1 MAKLTLNDVASVI
14 GADNYMVVKAH
25 QRAMKQHRLEIS
37 QIKEVLDVARE
48 SIEAKLPNHIGK
60 KEVREINEDIR
71 TIQSAREKLV
81 ELKNKIRKSELTC
94 KAIFLDA
101 KEQLEKRKSRSG
113 QTEIRKEIPTHSRE
127 EWQTFLRRMSAEIK
141 AKKAAEQKQTNKEA
155 EQIWNKAFENLSGKT
170 QTNEPKIAQEPSDK
184 DVERAALGLLNLLN
198 LIQAF
203 DRPVRPRSSRDE
215 LADLLRGIRGF

>member
-1 MAKLTLNDVASVI
+1 MANLTLKDVASVI
-14 GADNYMVVKAH
+14 GADNVMTVKAH

-81 ELKNKIRKSELTC
+81 ELKDKIRRSELVC
-94 KAIFLDA
+94 KTIFLNA
-101 KEQLEKRKSRSG
+101 KEQLAKRQSRSN
-113 QTEIRKEIPTHSRE
+113 QTEVRKEIPTNSSE
-127 EWQTFLRRMSAEIK
+127 DWQAFLRSKIAELK
-141 AKKAAEQKQTNKEA
+141 AKKAAEQKQYTEKTA
-155 EQIWNKAFENLSGKT
+155 TKT

-184 DVERAALGLLNLLN
+184 DVERVALDVLNLLN
-198 LIQAF
+198 LVNAF
-203 DRPVRPRSSRDE
+203 SDRPRSSSDE
-215 LADLLRGIRGF
+215 LEDLFRGLRWF

>member
-1 MAKLTLNDVASVI
+1 MTKLTLKDVVSVI
-14 GADNYMVVKAH
+14 GADNVMTVKAH

-81 ELKNKIRKSELTC
+81 ELKDKIRRSELVC
-94 KAIFLDA
+94 KTIFLNA
-101 KEQLEKRKSRSG
+101 KEQLAKRQSRSN
-113 QTEIRKEIPTHSRE
+113 QTEVRKEIPTHSRE
-127 EWQTFLRRMSAEIK
+127 DWQAFLRSKIAELK
-141 AKKAAEQKQTNKEA
+141 AKKAAEQKQYTEKTA
-155 EQIWNKAFENLSGKT
+155 TKT

-184 DVERAALGLLNLLN
+184 DVERAANGLLSLLN

-203 DRPVRPRSSRDE
+203 DQPIRPRSSRDE
-215 LADLLRGIRGF
+215 LEDLLREIRGF

>member
-1 MAKLTLNDVASVI
+1 MANLTLKDIASVI
-14 GADNYMVVKAH
+14 GADNVMTVKAH

-81 ELKNKIRKSELTC
+81 ELKNKIRRSELVC
-94 KAIFLDA
+94 KTIFLNA

-113 QTEIRKEIPTHSRE
+113 QTEVRKEIPTHSRE
-127 EWQTFLRRMSAEIK
+127 EWQTFLRRKAAEIK
-141 AKKAAEQKQTNKEA
+141 AKKEAEQKQYTEKTA
-155 EQIWNKAFENLSGKT
+155 TKT
-170 QTNEPKIAQEPSDK
+170 QTNEPKIEQEPSDK

-203 DRPVRPRSSRDE
+203 DQPIRPRSSRDE
-215 LADLLRGIRGF
+215 LEDLLRGIRGF

>member
-1 MAKLTLNDVASVI
+1 MAKLTLKDVVSVI
-14 GADNYMVVKAH
+14 GADNVMTVKAH

-81 ELKNKIRKSELTC
+81 ELKDKIRRSELVC
-94 KAIFLDA
+94 KTIFLNA
-101 KEQLEKRKSRSG
+101 KEQLEKRKSSSN
-113 QTEIRKEIPTHSRE
+113 QTEVRKEIPTHSRE
-127 EWQTFLRRMSAEIK
+127 DWQAFLRSKIAELK
-141 AKKAAEQKQTNKEA
+141 AKKAAEQKQYTEKPA
-155 EQIWNKAFENLSGKT
+155 TKT

-184 DVERAALGLLNLLN
+184 DVERVALDVLNLLN
-198 LIQAF
+198 LVNAF
-203 DRPVRPRSSRDE
+203 SDRPRSSRDE
-215 LADLLRGIRGF
+215 LEDLFRGLRWF

>member
-1 MAKLTLNDVASVI
+1 MTKLTLKDVVSVI
-14 GADNYMVVKAH
+14 GADNVMTVKAH

-81 ELKNKIRKSELTC
+81 ELKDKIRRSELVC
-94 KAIFLDA
+94 KTIFLNA
-101 KEQLEKRKSRSG
+101 KEQLEKRKSSSN
-113 QTEIRKEIPTHSRE
+113 QTEVRKEIPTHSRE
-127 EWQTFLRRMSAEIK
+127 DWQAFLRSKIAELK
-141 AKKAAEQKQTNKEA
+141 AKKAAEQKQYTEKPA
-155 EQIWNKAFENLSGKT
+155 TKT

-184 DVERAALGLLNLLN
+184 DVERVALDVLNLLN
-198 LIQAF
+198 LVNAF
-203 DRPVRPRSSRDE
+203 SDRPRSSRDE
-215 LADLLRGIRGF
+215 LEDLFRGLRWF

>member
-1 MAKLTLNDVASVI
+1 MANLTLKDIASVI
-14 GADNYMVVKAH
+14 GADNVMTVKAH

-81 ELKNKIRKSELTC
+81 ELKNKIRRSELVC
-94 KAIFLDA
+94 KTIFLNA
-101 KEQLEKRKSRSG
+101 KEQLEKRKSRSN
-113 QTEIRKEIPTHSRE
+113 QTEVRKEIPTHSRE
-127 EWQTFLRRMSAEIK
+127 EWQTFLRRKAAEIK
-141 AKKAAEQKQTNKEA
+141 AKKEAEQKKQYTEKTA
-155 EQIWNKAFENLSGKT
+155 TKT
-170 QTNEPKIAQEPSDK
+170 QTNEPIMQEPSDK

-203 DRPVRPRSSRDE
+203 DQPIRPRSSRDE
-215 LADLLRGIRGF
+215 LEDLLRGIRGF

>member
-1 MAKLTLNDVASVI
+1 MAKLTLKDVVSVI
-14 GADNYMVVKAH
+14 GADNVMIVKAH

-81 ELKNKIRKSELTC
+81 ELKDKIRKSELVC
-94 KAIFLDA
+94 KTIFLNA
-101 KEQLEKRKSRSG
+101 MEQLEKRKSSSN
-113 QTEIRKEIPTHSRE
+113 QTEVRKEIPTNSRE
-127 EWQTFLRRMSAEIK
+127 DWQAFLRSKLAELK
-141 AKKAAEQKQTNKEA
+141 AKKAAEQKQYTEKTA
-155 EQIWNKAFENLSGKT
+155 TKT

-184 DVERAALGLLNLLN
+184 DVERVALDVLNLLN
-198 LIQAF
+198 LVNAF
-203 DRPVRPRSSRDE
+203 SDRPRSSRDE
-215 LADLLRGIRGF
+215 LEDLFRGLRWF

>member
-1 MAKLTLNDVASVI
+1 MTKLTLKDVVSVI
-14 GADNYMVVKAH
+14 GADNVMTVKAH

-81 ELKNKIRKSELTC
+81 ELKDKIRRSELIC
-94 KAIFLDA
+94 KTIFLNA
-101 KEQLEKRKSRSG
+101 KEQLAERQSRSN
-113 QTEIRKEIPTHSRE
+113 QTEVRKEIPTNSSE
-127 EWQTFLRRMSAEIK
+127 DWQAFLRSKIAE
-141 AKKAAEQKQTNKEA
+141 KKAAKQKQYTEKPA
-155 EQIWNKAFENLSGKT
+155 TKT

-184 DVERAALGLLNLLN
+184 DVERAANGLLGVLN

-203 DRPVRPRSSRDE
+203 DQPIRPRSSRDE
-215 LADLLRGIRGF
+215 LEDFFRGLRWF

>member
-1 MAKLTLNDVASVI
+1 MTKLTLKDVVSVI
-14 GADNYMVVKAH
+14 GADNVMTVKAH
-25 QRAMKQHRLEIS
+25 QRAMKQYRLEIS

-81 ELKNKIRKSELTC
+81 ELKNKIRKSELIC
-94 KAIFLDA
+94 KTIFLNA

-113 QTEIRKEIPTHSRE
+113 QTEVRKEIPTNSSE
-127 EWQTFLRRMSAEIK
+127 DWQTFILRKIAELK
-141 AKKAAEQKQTNKEA
+141 AKKAAEQKQYTEKPA
-155 EQIWNKAFENLSGKT
+155 TKT
-170 QTNEPKIAQEPSDK
+170 QTNEPKIEQKPSEK
-184 DVERAALGLLNLLN
+184 DVERVANGLLGLLN

-203 DRPVRPRSSRDE
+203 DQPIRPRSSRDE
-215 LADLLRGIRGF
+215 LEDLFRGLRWF

>member
-1 MAKLTLNDVASVI
+1 MAKLTLKDVASVI
-14 GADNYMVVKAH
+14 GADNVMAVKAH

-37 QIKEVLDVARE
+37 QIKEVLDIARE

-81 ELKNKIRKSELTC
+81 ELKNKIRRSELTC
-94 KAIFLDA
+94 KAIFLNA
-101 KEQLEKRKSRSG
+101 KEQLEKRQSRSN
-113 QTEIRKEIPTHSRE
+113 QTEVRKEIPTHTRE
-127 EWQTFLRRMSAEIK
+127 EWQSFLRRKAAEIK
-141 AKKAAEQKQTNKEA
+141 AKKEAEQKKYTEKTA
-155 EQIWNKAFENLSGKT
+155 TKT

-203 DRPVRPRSSRDE
+203 DQPVRPRSSRDE

>member
-1 MAKLTLNDVASVI
+1 MTKLTLKDVVSVI
-14 GADNYMVVKAH
+14 GADNVMTVKAH

-81 ELKNKIRKSELTC
+81 ELKDKIRRSELVC
-94 KAIFLDA
+94 KTIFLNA
-101 KEQLEKRKSRSG
+101 KEQLAKRKSSSN
-113 QTEIRKEIPTHSRE
+113 QTEVRKEIPIHSRE
-127 EWQTFLRRMSAEIK
+127 DWQAFLRSKIAELK
-141 AKKAAEQKQTNKEA
+141 AKKAAEQKQYTEKPA
-155 EQIWNKAFENLSGKT
+155 TKT

-184 DVERAALGLLNLLN
+184 DVERVALDVLNLLN
-198 LIQAF
+198 LVNAF
-203 DRPVRPRSSRDE
+203 SDRPRSSRDE
-215 LADLLRGIRGF
+215 LEDLFRGLRWF

>member
-1 MAKLTLNDVASVI
+1 MVKLTLKDVVSVI
-14 GADNYMVVKAH
+14 GADNVMTVKAH

-81 ELKNKIRKSELTC
+81 ELKDKIRRSELIC
-94 KAIFLDA
+94 KTIFLNA
-101 KEQLEKRKSRSG
+101 KEQLAKRQSRSN
-113 QTEIRKEIPTHSRE
+113 QTEVRKEIPTNSRE
-127 EWQTFLRRMSAEIK
+127 DWQAFLRSKIAE
-141 AKKAAEQKQTNKEA
+141 KKAAKQKQYTEKPA
-155 EQIWNKAFENLSGKT
+155 TKT

-184 DVERAALGLLNLLN
+184 DVERAANGLLGVLN

-203 DRPVRPRSSRDE
+203 DQPIRPRSSRDE
-215 LADLLRGIRGF
+215 LEDLFRRLRWF

>member
-1 MAKLTLNDVASVI
+1 MANLTLKDVVSVI
-14 GADNYMVVKAH
+14 GADNVMTVKAH

-81 ELKNKIRKSELTC
+81 ELKDKIRRSELVC
-94 KAIFLDA
+94 KTIFLNA
-101 KEQLEKRKSRSG
+101 KEQLEKRKSSSN
-113 QTEIRKEIPTHSRE
+113 QTEVRKEIPTHSRE
-127 EWQTFLRRMSAEIK
+127 DWQTFLRSKIAELK
-141 AKKAAEQKQTNKEA
+141 AKKAAEQKQYTEKPA
-155 EQIWNKAFENLSGKT
+155 SKT

-184 DVERAALGLLNLLN
+184 DVERAANGLLGLLN

-203 DRPVRPRSSRDE
+203 DQPIRPRSSRDE
-215 LADLLRGIRGF
+215 LEDLFRGLRWF

>member
-1 MAKLTLNDVASVI
+1 MAKLTLKDIASVI
-14 GADNYMVVKAH
+14 GADNVMTVKAH

-81 ELKNKIRKSELTC
+81 ELKNKIRRSELVC
-94 KAIFLDA
+94 KTIFLNA

-113 QTEIRKEIPTHSRE
+113 QTEVRKEIPTHSRE
-127 EWQTFLRRMSAEIK
+127 EWQTFLRRKAAEIK
-141 AKKAAEQKQTNKEA
+141 AKKEAEQKQYTEKTA
-155 EQIWNKAFENLSGKT
+155 TKT
-170 QTNEPKIAQEPSDK
+170 QTNEPKIEQEPSDK

-203 DRPVRPRSSRDE
+203 DQPIRPRSSRDE
-215 LADLLRGIRGF
+215 LEDLLRGIRGF

>member
-1 MAKLTLNDVASVI
+1 MTKLTLKDIASVI
-14 GADNYMVVKAH
+14 GADNVMTVKAH

-94 KAIFLDA
+94 KTIFLNA

-113 QTEIRKEIPTHSRE
+113 QSEVCKEIPNPRE
-127 EWQTFLRRMSAEIK
+127 DWLTFLRK
-141 AKKAAEQKQTNKEA
+141 
-155 EQIWNKAFENLSGKT
+155 
-170 QTNEPKIAQEPSDK
+170 KIAEKNKSDLK
-184 DVERAALGLLNLLN
+184 VKQYTDEQLENALISLVDLLN
-198 LIQAF
+198 IQHIAKIPHY
-203 DRPVRPRSSRDE
+203 DLE
-215 LADLLRGIRGF
+215 DLLRGLRRF

>member
-1 MAKLTLNDVASVI
+1 MTKLTLKDVVSVI
-14 GADNYMVVKAH
+14 GADNVMTVKAH

-81 ELKNKIRKSELTC
+81 ELKDKIHRSELVC
-94 KAIFLDA
+94 KTIFLNA
-101 KEQLEKRKSRSG
+101 KEQLEKRKSSSN
-113 QTEIRKEIPTHSRE
+113 QTEVRKEIPIHSRE
-127 EWQTFLRRMSAEIK
+127 DWQAFLRSKIAELK
-141 AKKAAEQKQTNKEA
+141 AKKAAEQKQYTEKPA
-155 EQIWNKAFENLSGKT
+155 TKT

-184 DVERAALGLLNLLN
+184 DVERVALDVLNLLN
-198 LIQAF
+198 LVNAF
-203 DRPVRPRSSRDE
+203 SDRPRSSRDE
-215 LADLLRGIRGF
+215 LEDLFRGLRWF

>member
-1 MAKLTLNDVASVI
+1 MTKLTLKDVVSVI
-14 GADNYMVVKAH
+14 GADNVMTVKAH

-81 ELKNKIRKSELTC
+81 ELKDKIRRSELVC
-94 KAIFLDA
+94 KTIFLNA
-101 KEQLEKRKSRSG
+101 KEQLAKRQSRSN
-113 QTEIRKEIPTHSRE
+113 QTEVRKEIPTHSRE
-127 EWQTFLRRMSAEIK
+127 DWQAFLRSKIAELK
-141 AKKAAEQKQTNKEA
+141 AKTAAEQKQYTEKPA
-155 EQIWNKAFENLSGKT
+155 TKT

-184 DVERAALGLLNLLN
+184 DVERVALDVLNLLN
-198 LIQAF
+198 LVNAF
-203 DRPVRPRSSRDE
+203 SDRPRSSRDE
-215 LADLLRGIRGF
+215 LEDLFRGLRWF

>member
-1 MAKLTLNDVASVI
+1 MANLTLKDIASVI
-14 GADNYMVVKAH
+14 GADNVMTVKAH

-37 QIKEVLDVARE
+37 RIKEVLDVARE

-81 ELKNKIRKSELTC
+81 ELKNKIRRSELVC
-94 KAIFLDA
+94 KTIFLNA

-113 QTEIRKEIPTHSRE
+113 QTEVRKEIPTHSRE
-127 EWQTFLRRMSAEIK
+127 EWQTFLRRKAAEIK
-141 AKKAAEQKQTNKEA
+141 AKKEAEQKKQYTEKTA
-155 EQIWNKAFENLSGKT
+155 TKT
-170 QTNEPKIAQEPSDK
+170 QTNEPITQEPSDK

-203 DRPVRPRSSRDE
+203 DQPIRPRSSRDE
-215 LADLLRGIRGF
+215 LEDLLRGIRGF